1 MLAAPANPLHRQDSF
16 HRSGFTKGNYGLSIG
31 TLYSADA
38 DGGCRRRTADADGG
52 CGRRTDKKKKTII
65 EKNLYAWI
73 QVARNCT

>member
-52 CGRRTDKKKKTII
+52 RIKKKKKII